1 MFDAIMSS
9 YLKNTNDKTSSPPPP
24 PPIGFID
31 ADDDEEPGVS
41 SGDQPSTSAN
51 TQNTKP
57 KIKLTWIDKIFRF
70 FYSKEEFEAYLIE
83 KELKRRGTRLNFLI
97 QFDINQNKFASNFN
111 LNQNFGIWERI
122 VMESNTIEAKQ
133 EKESARQRALNEQ

>member
-1 MFDAIMSS
+1 MSS

-83 KELKRRGTRLNFLI
+83 KELKRR
-97 QFDINQNKFASNFN
+97 
-111 LNQNFGIWERI
+111 
-122 VMESNTIEAKQ
+122 AKQ

>member
-1 MFDAIMSS
+1 MSS
-9 YLKNTNDKTSSPPPP
+9 YLKNTNDKTSSPP

-41 SGDQPSTSAN
+41 SGGQPSTSAN

-133 EKESARQRALNEQ
+133 EKESARQRALNEQQKTK

>member
-1 MFDAIMSS
+1 MSS

-41 SGDQPSTSAN
+41 SGGQPSTSAN